1 MNLRLLPWAAM
12 ALLVLFLAVWSVLP
26 TNVVA
31 VPAGAP
37 GPEAAGRGPEI
48 RLGPVEVRELHDDGS
63 WNRLDA
69 DGAVYAYASR
79 TVSAGGV
86 TVFLGEGAPFA
97 GTTVRAP
104 RAAWDLD
111 GKTIGLPEGCRVARK
126 GGWSGELSA
135 ATLDLAGSILR
146 VPGPARIEGPGVSV
160 QGKNLAWEWVEGKI
174 TMESTTSRLSPV
186 KNPGRR
192 G

>member
-1 MNLRLLPWAAM
+1 MNARLLPWAAM
-12 ALLVLFLAVWSVLP
+12 ALLVLFLAIRSALP

-31 VPAGAP
+31 VPPGAP
-37 GPEAAGRGPEI
+37 GPETAGGGPEI
-48 RLGPVEVRELHDDGS
+48 RLGSVDVRELHDNGS

-69 DGAVYAYASR
+69 DEAVYAYASR

-126 GGWSGELSA
+126 DGWTGELSA
-135 ATLDLAGSILR
+135 ATLNLAGSVLR

-160 QGKNLAWEWVEGKI
+160 RGMNLAWEWVEGKI
-174 TMESTTSRLSPV
+174 TMESTTSRLSPA
-186 KNPGRR
+186 KGPGRK

>member
-12 ALLVLFLAVWSVLP
+12 ALLVLVLAVRSPLP

-31 VPAGAP
+31 VPAG
-37 GPEAAGRGPEI
+37 GQESETAGGGPEI
-48 RLGPVEVRELHDDGS
+48 RLGPVDVRELHDDGS

-79 TVSAGGV
+79 MVSAGGV
-86 TVFLGEGAPFA
+86 TVFLGEGTPFA

-104 RAAWDLD
+104 RAVWDLD
-111 GKTIGLPEGCRVARK
+111 GKTIGLPDGCRVERK
-126 GGWSGELSA
+126 GGWTGELSPT
-135 ATLDLAGSILR
+135 TLDLAVSILR

-160 QGKNLAWEWVEGKI
+160 QGVNLAWEWVEGKI
-174 TMESTTSRLSPV
+174 TMQSTMSRLSPA
-186 KNPGRR
+186 KGPGRK

>member
-12 ALLVLFLAVWSVLP
+12 ALLVLVLAVRPPLP

-31 VPAGAP
+31 VPAG
-37 GPEAAGRGPEI
+37 GQEPETAGGGPEI
-48 RLGPVEVRELHDDGS
+48 RLGPVDVRELHDDGS

-79 TVSAGGV
+79 MVSAGGV
-86 TVFLGEGAPFA
+86 TVFLGEGTPFA

-104 RAAWDLD
+104 RAVWDLD
-111 GKTIGLPEGCRVARK
+111 GKTIGLPDGCRVERK
-126 GGWSGELSA
+126 GGWTGELSPT
-135 ATLDLAGSILR
+135 TLDLAVSILR

-160 QGKNLAWEWVEGKI
+160 QGVNLAWEWVEGKI
-174 TMESTTSRLSPV
+174 TMQSTMSRLSPA
-186 KNPGRR
+186 KGPGRK